1 MGLMRPIMPNIEAP
15 VAVIEADRDQ
25 MRRGLLS
32 TGGWSVAISTEHVAS
47 LPDTD
52 GALQMLARH
61 RIEHAQGWQPIATAP
76 RDGTWF
82 FTRSD
87 PNSYCPY
94 DVAQFDLATG
104 EFVKAGCGF
113 QYVTHWLLAEDIAQ
127 DDVDSPAARIDYART
142 CFAAILEK
150 PENATALARA
160 GLDLCNLTA
169 AHRAEMRGDA

>member
-1 MGLMRPIMPNIEAP
+1 MRPIMPNIEKP
-15 VAVIEADRDQ
+15 VEVTDADRDQ

-32 TGGWSVAISTEHVAS
+32 TGGWSVAMATGNVAS
-47 LPDTD
+47 LPNTD

-82 FTRSD
+82 FTRSN

-94 DVAQFDLATG
+94 DVAQFDPAVR

-113 QYVTHWLLAEDIAQ
+113 QYVTHWLPADDNAQ

-142 CFAAILEK
+142 CFAAILAK
-150 PENATALARA
+150 PADAKALARA

-169 AHRAEMRGDA
+169 AQRAEMRGEV